1 MEKKMPKMTAISDME
16 EDRYNRENRVFKISN
31 LQIMLDLNKTS
42 KTKDSNIMPF
52 NYDMYFHPDL
62 EKDAPKTTSKVP
74 FFTNEAQ
81 YPFLQS
87 KPLKDRV
94 EFFFNLEKFTEI
106 VRSEGSNWVEPLEKD
121 TDIEERNAQIRENEQ
136 ANIAAMLRALFPISG
151 EFGNALTSSYDNH
164 ILQNTN
170 WEVVYGIDAM
180 ELVNL
185 FGFAERFGFIDK
197 NRNASYLKI
206 GGKPKSIFSV
216 TWENDVVNHP
226 VYRKFIE
233 TYIVQL
239 KRTQMNQYE
248 VYSGLDTKKSALDAK
263 LTESWENYS
272 VKDQVYKSTN
282 LSKLTE
288 ILGMGKGDTPL
299 YKVEKKLNQIS
310 ESELVDKWKAR
321 IKLSEFMI
329 PSKKKLKSA
338 INKIT
343 AINAFK
349 DALSKKQD
357 GVESGEIMT
366 PQEIAKALKDTN
378 TIGSLIHYLEGQSAS
393 SNDDRYERYGRSSSS
408 AKERDVIQRMSNKL
422 TSLNSANGTKGIAAA
437 NVFFEVNDMMTENN
451 ISLGEY
457 GKMFKEY
464 LNLAVEVKAANHAYL
479 FVSENRPIPVAKNGV
494 FANGTK
500 ETESDKLVDRKVREN
515 YGPIMQQ
522 SEELANSVFDVYVP
536 KRKTSNINLFELIE
550 KISGKQK
557 PKKEETVNRDEQR
570 AKDHV
575 FDKIYRKYLAKKPM
589 NYPLS
594 QLKKYMYTGV
604 DTTVKPPQQREE
616 KDDKKKTEEPGIS
629 EEFSEIYVRINF
641 VDKMNY
647 DQTSK
652 AQCRW
657 KDDVLKN
664 ELHYLL
670 DLNSTSYVNPFRD
683 YDLAEEYAEASAP
696 PMPLPDME
704 KDIEK
709 KDISKDG
716 LKKKGGKRQSRKLR
730 PNRGRK
736 TRHLLNK

>member
-1 MEKKMPKMTAISDME
+1 MSAISDME
-16 EDRYNRENRVFKISN
+16 EERYDSENRVFKISN

-42 KTKDSNIMPF
+42 ATKNKDANILPF
-52 NYDMYFHPDL
+52 TYDMYFHPDL

-87 KPLKDRV
+87 KSLKDRV
-94 EFFFNLEKFTEI
+94 EFFFNIDKFTEI
-106 VRSEGSNWVEPLEKD
+106 VRSEGSNWVEPLDKD
-121 TDIEERNAQIRENEQ
+121 TDIEARNAQIQENEQ
-136 ANIAAMLRALFPISG
+136 ANIATMLRALFPISG

-170 WEVVYGIDAM
+170 WEVLYGIDAM
-180 ELVNL
+180 EVFNL

-226 VYRKFIE
+226 VYRKFVE

-239 KRTQMNQYE
+239 KRTKMSTYE
-248 VYSGLDTKKSALDAK
+248 VYSGLDTKKSALDEK
-263 LTESWENYS
+263 LTESWAKYS
-272 VKDQVYKSTN
+272 VKNTIYSNAKTMEQLCQMLGIPTDTPVYK
-282 LSKLTE
+282 
-288 ILGMGKGDTPL
+288 I
-299 YKVEKKLNQIS
+299 EKKLNQIS
-310 ESELVDKWKAR
+310 ESDIAQKWKANENLS
-321 IKLSEFMI
+321 KLEIS
-329 PSKKKLKSA
+329 SKKLKKVTNT
-338 INKIT
+338 IIT
-343 AINAFK
+343 ANRVINAFK
-349 DALSKKQD
+349 PKPKPKPKQ
-357 GVESGEIMT
+357 GGGASGENMT
-366 PQEIAKALKDTN
+366 PEEIAKALKDTN

-393 SNDDRYERYGRSSSS
+393 SNDDMRYRYGSRSNP
-408 AKERDVIQRMSNKL
+408 KEREITQRMTFKL
-422 TSLNSANGTKGIAAA
+422 TSLNSENGAKGIVAA

-464 LNLAVEVKAANHAYL
+464 LNLAVDVKAANNAYL

-500 ETESDKLVDRKVREN
+500 ETESDKLVDRKIREN
-515 YGPIMQQ
+515 YGEVLKQ

-536 KRKTSNINLFELIE
+536 KRKTSNPYLFELIE

-557 PKKEETVNRDEQR
+557 PKKEETVDKDEQR
-570 AKDHV
+570 AKEQV
-575 FDKIYRKYLAKKPM
+575 FEKIYRKYLAKKPM
-589 NYPLS
+589 SYPLTE
-594 QLKKYMYTGV
+594 LKKYMYTGV
-604 DTTVKPPQQREE
+604 DTTVKPPEARQE
-616 KDDKKKTEEPGIS
+616 KDDTKKTEEPGIS

-647 DQTSK
+647 DKASR

-664 ELHYLL
+664 ELNYLL
-670 DLNSTSYVNPFRD
+670 DLNSMSYVNPFRD
-683 YDLAEEYAEASAP
+683 YALAEEYVDAP
-696 PMPLPDME
+696 VMPPLPPPPPPDTKE
-704 KDIEK
+704 PG
-709 KDISKDG
+709 KDG
-716 LKKKGGKRQSRKLR
+716 LKKKGGKPRSRKLR

-736 TRHLLNK
+736 TRHWMNQ

>member
-1 MEKKMPKMTAISDME
+1 MTAISDLE
-16 EDRYNRENRVFKISN
+16 EEMYQSENRVFKISN

-42 KTKDSNIMPF
+42 ATKNKDANILPF

-62 EKDAPKTTSKVP
+62 EKDAPETTSKVP

-87 KPLKDRV
+87 KSLKDRV
-94 EFFFNLEKFTEI
+94 EFFFNIDKFTEI
-106 VRSEGSNWVEPLEKD
+106 VRSEGSNWVEPLDKD
-121 TDIEERNAQIRENEQ
+121 TDIEERNAQLQENEKE
-136 ANIAAMLRALFPISG
+136 NIAAMLRALFPISG
-151 EFGNALTSSYDNH
+151 QFGNALTSSYDNH

-170 WEVVYGIDAM
+170 WEVLYGIDAM
-180 ELVNL
+180 EVVNL

-197 NRNASYLKI
+197 DRNASYLKI

-226 VYRKFIE
+226 VYRKFVE

-239 KRTQMNQYE
+239 KRTKMSTYE
-248 VYSGLDTKKSALDAK
+248 VASGLDAKKSALDDK
-263 LTESWENYS
+263 LTESWAKYS
-272 VKDQVYKSTN
+272 VKNTIYTDPTKMDQLCQMLGIPKNTPVYK
-282 LSKLTE
+282 
-288 ILGMGKGDTPL
+288 I
-299 YKVEKKLNQIS
+299 EKKLNQIS
-310 ESELVDKWKAR
+310 ESEIAQKWKDNKELS
-321 IKLSEFMI
+321 KLNIS
-329 PSKKKLKSA
+329 SKKLKSA
-338 INKIT
+338 TT
-343 AINAFK
+343 AIMAANRFKTLGENAPK
-349 DALSKKQD
+349 TRQGGGA
-357 GVESGEIMT
+357 SGENMT
-366 PQEIAKALKDTN
+366 PEEIAKALKDTN

-393 SNDDRYERYGRSSSS
+393 SNDDMRDRYGSRSNP
-408 AKERDVIQRMSNKL
+408 KEREITQRMTFKL
-422 TSLNSANGTKGIAAA
+422 TSLNSESGARGVAAA

-457 GKMFKEY
+457 GKLFKEY
-464 LNLAVEVKAANHAYL
+464 LNLAVDVKASNNAYL

-500 ETESDKLVDRKVREN
+500 ETESDKLVDRKIREN
-515 YGPIMQQ
+515 YGDTLKQ

-536 KRKTSNINLFELIE
+536 KRKTSNIHLFELIE

-557 PKKEETVNRDEQR
+557 PKKNESVDKDEQR
-570 AKDHV
+570 TKDHV
-575 FDKIYRKYLAKKPM
+575 FEKIYRKYLAKKPM
-589 NYPLS
+589 NYPLTE
-594 QLKKYMYTGV
+594 LKKYMYTGV
-604 DTTVKPPQQREE
+604 DTTVKPPETREDKE
-616 KDDKKKTEEPGIS
+616 DKKKTEEPGIS

-670 DLNSTSYVNPFRD
+670 DLNSMSYVNPFRD
-683 YDLAEEYAEASAP
+683 YDLAEEYVEALP
-696 PMPLPDME
+696 PPPP
-704 KDIEK
+704 DIE
-709 KDISKDG
+709 KDG
-716 LKKKGGKRQSRKLR
+716 LKKTGGKRRSRKLR

-736 TRHLLNK
+736 TRHWMNK

>member
-16 EDRYNRENRVFKISN
+16 QERYDSENRVFKISN

-42 KTKDSNIMPF
+42 KTKATNIVPF
-52 NYDMYFHPDL
+52 NYDMYFHPDF
-62 EKDAPKTTSKVP
+62 EKEAPETTSKLP

-94 EFFFNLEKFTEI
+94 EFFFNLDKFTEI
-106 VRSEGSNWVEPLEKD
+106 VRSEGTNWVEPLQKD
-121 TDIEERNAQIRENEQ
+121 TDIEERNAQIRENEL
-136 ANIAAMLRALFPISG
+136 ANITAMLRALFPISG

-206 GGKPKSIFSV
+206 DGNPKSIFSV

-226 VYRKFIE
+226 VYRKFME

-248 VYSGLDTKKSALDAK
+248 VYSGLDAKKSALDAK

-272 VKDQVYKSTN
+272 VKDKVYKGN
-282 LSKLTE
+282 LSQLAE
-288 ILGMGKGDTPL
+288 ILGMAKGDTPI

-310 ESELVDKWKAR
+310 ESELVDKW
-321 IKLSEFMI
+321 
-329 PSKKKLKSA
+329 SK
-338 INKIT
+338 NT
-343 AINAFK
+343 
-349 DALSKKQD
+349 ALSNMKIKPTFAGTAKTIMAANKFKNLIKKGGANTDAATQ
-357 GVESGEIMT
+357 MT

-393 SNDDRYERYGRSSSS
+393 SNDDRYERYGRSSSNP
-408 AKERDVIQRMSNKL
+408 KEREIVQRMSNKL

-451 ISLGEY
+451 VSLGEY

-515 YGPIMQQ
+515 YGPILQQ

-536 KRKTSNINLFELIE
+536 KRKTSNTDLFELIE

-557 PKKEETVNRDEQR
+557 PKKEETLDRDEQR

-575 FDKIYRKYLAKKPM
+575 FEKIYRKYLAKKPM

-604 DTTVKPPQQREE
+604 DTTVKPPETREE

-683 YDLAEEYAEASAP
+683 YDLAEEYAEAP
-696 PMPLPDME
+696 PDME

-709 KDISKDG
+709 KDISKDE

-736 TRHLLNK
+736 TRHLINK

>member
-1 MEKKMPKMTAISDME
+1 
-16 EDRYNRENRVFKISN
+16 
-31 LQIMLDLNKTS
+31 
-42 KTKDSNIMPF
+42 
-52 NYDMYFHPDL
+52 
-62 EKDAPKTTSKVP
+62 
-74 FFTNEAQ
+74 
-81 YPFLQS
+81 
-87 KPLKDRV
+87 
-94 EFFFNLEKFTEI
+94 
-106 VRSEGSNWVEPLEKD
+106 
-121 TDIEERNAQIRENEQ
+121 
-136 ANIAAMLRALFPISG
+136 
-151 EFGNALTSSYDNH
+151 
-164 ILQNTN
+164 
-170 WEVVYGIDAM
+170 
-180 ELVNL
+180 
-185 FGFAERFGFIDK
+185 
-197 NRNASYLKI
+197 
-206 GGKPKSIFSV
+206 
-216 TWENDVVNHP
+216 
-226 VYRKFIE
+226 
-233 TYIVQL
+233 
-239 KRTQMNQYE
+239 
-248 VYSGLDTKKSALDAK
+248 
-263 LTESWENYS
+263 
-272 VKDQVYKSTN
+272 
-282 LSKLTE
+282 
-288 ILGMGKGDTPL
+288 
-299 YKVEKKLNQIS
+299 
-310 ESELVDKWKAR
+310 
-321 IKLSEFMI
+321 
-329 PSKKKLKSA
+329 
-338 INKIT
+338 
-343 AINAFK
+343 
-349 DALSKKQD
+349 
-357 GVESGEIMT
+357 
-366 PQEIAKALKDTN
+366 
-378 TIGSLIHYLEGQSAS
+378 
-393 SNDDRYERYGRSSSS
+393 
-408 AKERDVIQRMSNKL
+408 MSNKL

-696 PMPLPDME
+696 PMPSPDMKE
-704 KDIEK
+704 PEK
-709 KDISKDG
+709 KDGLKNTDIAKDG

-736 TRHLLNK
+736 TRHLINK